1 MAQKGV
7 QLGQESLSC
16 SICLDLLKDPV
27 TVPCGHS
34 YCMRCIKRHW
44 DEEDNKRI
52 YSCPQCRQDF
62 TPRPVL
68 GKNTVLAD
76 LVEEKKKTGLQA
88 APADHCYA
96 GPEDVACDV
105 CTRRKRKALM
115 SCLQCLASY
124 CEKHLQPHYEVP
136 PLKKHKLVE
145 PSKKLQENVCS
156 RHDEV
161 MKMFCRTDQQS
172 ICYLCSVDEH
182 KGHDTVSAAVERS
195 ERQRELE
202 VSRQNIQ
209 QRIQDREKD
218 VKLLQQEVE
227 AINGSA
233 DKTVGNS
240 EKIFTELIRL
250 MEKRRSDVKQQV
262 RSQQQ
267 TEVSR
272 VRELQEKLE
281 QEITELKR
289 KDAELEKLSHTEDH
303 NQFLHDYPSLSPLSE
318 STHSSSIKIRP
329 LRFFEDVT
337 AAVSEVRDKL
347 QDVLREKWTNI
358 SQTVTEVDV
367 LLSEPEPEPK
377 TRAEFLKYSCDI
389 TLDPNTAH
397 TFLLLSDENRKATA
411 MLEQQS
417 YCSHPDRFT
426 GRCQVLS
433 KESLMGRCY
442 WEVERRGYV
451 YVAVTY
457 KNISRAGSSYECGFG
472 RNDKSWMLDCYHNG
486 YNFCYNNV
494 STPVS
499 GPRSSRVGVYLDHRA
514 GSLSFYSV
522 SETMTL
528 LHRVQ
533 TTFTQPLHAG
543 LRLDYY
549 GDSAELCKLFF
560 EYIFLYQ
567 SLVMFQIDQKTKDC
581 SKIALTEAW
590 DPFDIP
596 ANSTFEDQYIIGGPG
611 DNVEVQEWS
620 DRKPARQHETWVGV
634 YTLKD
639 CYPVQETYV
648 RNSSVTTSTRFF
660 NLQLGISDHDVFT
673 PPSTSSNQ
681 CEHEKNAS
689 LSVVSP
695 ALHALSRNVLCC
707 KQVSLSHRSSSWNE
721 AELVNLSLFFLL
733 SNTAS
738 STLTLY
744 FLVSSPLDLQVED
757 GCYQQELTFTE
768 QTHAVQI
775 RGGASLISQE
785 EKLRQSL
792 LQRGEMAQ
800 KGVQLGQETLSCSIC
815 LDLLKDPVTVP
826 CGHSYCMNCIKSHW
840 DKEDEKTIY
849 SCPQCRQDFTPRP
862 VLRKNTMLADLVEEK
877 KKTGLQA
884 APADHCYAGPD
895 DVACDVCTGRKLKA
909 RKSCL
914 QCPAS
919 YCEKH
924 LQPHFEAPPLKKHKL
939 VEPSKKLQENVCSR
953 HDEVMKMFCRT
964 DQQSICY
971 LCSVDEHKGHDTV
984 SAAAERSERQRE
996 LEVSRQNIRQRIQDR
1011 EKDVK
1016 LLQQEV
1022 EAINGS
1028 ADKTVGNSEKIFT
1041 ELIRLMEKRRS
1052 DVKQQVRSQQQTE
1065 VSRVRELQEKLEQE
1079 ITELKRRDAELE
1091 KLSHTEDHNQF
1102 LHDYPSLSPLSES
1115 TPSSSIKIRPLR
1127 FFEDVTAAVSEV
1139 RDKLQDVLR
1148 EKWTNISQTVTEV
1161 DVLLSEPEPEP
1172 KTRAEFLK
1180 YSCDITLDPN
1190 TAYTLLLLSKRNR
1203 KVTVM
1208 REHQSYSSHP
1218 DRFTGWRQVL
1228 SKESLM
1234 GRCYW
1239 EVEWRGDVC
1248 VAVTYKN
1255 ISRAGRSDECW
1266 FGGNDKSWRLD
1277 CDNNSYYFYYNNVST
1292 PVSGPWSSRVGV
1304 YLDHSAGILSFYSI
1318 SKTMTLLHR
1327 VQTTF
1332 TQPLHAGLRLDYYG
1346 DSAKLCKL
1354 K

>member
-7 QLGQESLSC
+7 QLGQETLSC

-34 YCMRCIKRHW
+34 YCMNCIKSHW
-44 DEEDNKRI
+44 DTEDEKTI

-68 GKNTVLAD
+68 GKNTMLAD
-76 LVEEKKKTGLQA
+76 LVEELKKTGLQA

-96 GPEDVACDV
+96 GSEDVACDV
-105 CTRRKRKALM
+105 CTGRKLKACK

-136 PLKKHKLVE
+136 VFKKHKLVE

-156 RHDEV
+156 RHNEV

-182 KGHDTVSAAVERS
+182 KGHDTVSAAAERS

-289 KDAELEKLSHTEDH
+289 RDAELEKLSDTEDH

-337 AAVSEVRDKL
+337 TAVSEVRDKL
-347 QDVLREKWTNI
+347 QDLLREKLTNI

-367 LLSEPEPEPK
+367 LLSEPEPK

-397 TFLLLSDENRKATA
+397 TLLLLSDGNRKVTA
-411 MLEQQS
+411 MRERQS
-417 YCSHPDRFT
+417 YSSHPDRFT
-426 GRCQVLS
+426 DWWQVLS
-433 KESLMGRCY
+433 KESLTGQCY
-442 WEVERRGYV
+442 WEVERRGRGV

-457 KNISRAGSSYECGFG
+457 KNISRAGLSDECLFG
-472 RNDKSWMLDCYHNG
+472 GNDKSWRLDCYNNS
-486 YNFCYNNV
+486 YYFYYNNV

-499 GPRSSRVGVYLDHRA
+499 GPQSSRVGVYLDHRA
-514 GSLSFYSV
+514 GILSFYSI
-522 SETMTL
+522 SKTMTL

-543 LRLDYY
+543 LRFVYD
-549 GDSAELCKLFF
+549 GVSAELCKLKWCRKKLMESQTQFF

-567 SLVMFQIDQKTKDC
+567 SLVMFQIDQKPKDC

-660 NLQLGISDHDVFT
+660 NLQLGISDPDVFT
-673 PPSTSSNQ
+673 PPST
-681 CEHEKNAS
+681 
-689 LSVVSP
+689 
-695 ALHALSRNVLCC
+695 
-707 KQVSLSHRSSSWNE
+707 
-721 AELVNLSLFFLL
+721 
-733 SNTAS
+733 
-738 STLTLY
+738 Y
-744 FLVSSPLDLQVED
+744 LQVED

-862 VLRKNTMLADLVEEK
+862 VLRKNTMLADLVEEL

-884 APADHCYAGPD
+884 APADHCYAGSE

-909 RKSCL
+909 CKSCL
-914 QCPAS
+914 QCLIS
-919 YCEKH
+919 FCEKH
-924 LQPHFEAPPLKKHKL
+924 LQPHYEIPAYSKHKL
-939 VEPSKKLQENVCSR
+939 VEPSMKLQENVCSR
-953 HDEVMKMFCRT
+953 HNEEMKVFCRT

-971 LCSVDEHKGHDTV
+971 LCLMDEHKGHDTV

-996 LEVSRQNIRQRIQDR
+996 LKVSRQNIQQRIQDR

-1079 ITELKRRDAELE
+1079 ITELKKKDAELE
-1091 KLSHTEDHNQF
+1091 KFSHTEDHNQF
-1102 LHDYPSLSPLSES
+1102 LQDYPSLSPLSES
-1115 TPSSSIKIRPLR
+1115 THSSSIKIRPLR
-1127 FFEDVTAAVSEV
+1127 YFEDVTAAVSEV

-1161 DVLLSEPEPEP
+1161 DVLLSEPEP

-1190 TAYTLLLLSKRNR
+1190 TANTQLLLSDENR
-1203 KVTVM
+1203 KVTLM
-1208 REHQSYSSHP
+1208 REQQSYSSHP
-1218 DRFTGWRQVL
+1218 DRFTNYLQVL

-1239 EVEWRGDVC
+1239 EVELRGNVS

-1255 ISRAGRSDECW
+1255 ISRAGLSNECL
-1266 FGGNDKSWRLD
+1266 FGCNDKSWVLD
-1277 CDNNSYYFYYNNVST
+1277 YYNNSYYFCYNNVCT
-1292 PVSGPWSSRVGV
+1292 PVSGPESSRVGV
-1304 YLDHSAGILSFYSI
+1304 YLDHRAGILSFYSI
-1318 SKTMTLLHR
+1318 SETMTLLHR

-1332 TQPLHAGLRLDYYG
+1332 TQPLHAGLRFGWYPG
-1346 DSAKLCKL
+1346 DSAELCKL